1 MVTQS
6 TDIEMKE
13 DLEFSDAKE
22 EAAYWRQMAEEYAQK
37 RVPLFLLCTIR
48 HCCNGLSCLSLY
60 WPNVRLPYTKI
71 CVCPAAT
78 VFLTCTVITYNQH
91 RK

>member
-1 MVTQS
+1 MSSLGKLLDQVIMVTQS

-37 RVPLFLLCTIR
+37 WVPLFLLHFNI
-48 HCCNGLSCLSLY
+48 
-60 WPNVRLPYTKI
+60 I
-71 CVCPAAT
+71 AT
-78 VFLTCTVITYNQH
+78 A
-91 RK
+91 